1 MQFEDSTS
9 GSGVSDVAENSMA
22 GAFGTVPTLLASFA
36 ASLVEFVE
44 ALTVV
49 LAVGVVRG
57 WRWALSGA
65 AAAVMILMFLV
76 GLFGQSVARIPL
88 PIVQLVVGTL
98 LLMFGL
104 RWLRKAILRH
114 AGVIA
119 QYDEDAAYARETQSL
134 RAAAFTGSGG
144 WDRIAFATSFKIVML
159 EGIEVVFIVIAVGA
173 GGRLLVPASL
183 GAVAAL
189 LVVILLGVALHRP
202 LARIPEN
209 MLKFGVGVLLTA
221 FGTFWVGEGTHIE
234 WPTADWSLLALI
246 AIYLLVAQALVL
258 VCRSRYRPGGLRAK
272 TSRASR
278 PKSALTSLFAELI
291 SLFVDDGSL
300 AAGVLVWAGAAWWTF
315 GHLRMDVLIQC
326 ALFVAGF
333 SAVLARSALRA
344 VGS

>member
-1 MQFEDSTS
+1 
-9 GSGVSDVAENSMA
+9 
-22 GAFGTVPTLLASFA
+22 
-36 ASLVEFVE
+36 
-44 ALTVV
+44 
-49 LAVGVVRG
+49 
-57 WRWALSGA
+57 
-65 AAAVMILMFLV
+65 MFLV

-189 LVVILLGVALHRP
+189 LVVILLGVA
-202 LARIPEN
+202 EN